1 MRKDL
6 LLSKQAYII
15 PVLAIVNITI
25 GLFVSG
31 YDVVSQRI
39 SELALETPF
48 ISYTHRIIDI
58 IIGIS
63 ICVFALQI
71 FRVVKGYFSLL
82 TIFAFGLTWVF
93 AGIFIFTSPL
103 HDVYGLTT
111 VLIIIPLIFVIEYRD
126 VLTSKYFETYSIITS
141 LIHMMFFWFF
151 NYGFFSQDNVGIT
164 QRVWVFITL
173 IWFGVAAKN
182 MMLTNKT
189 ITQQRL

>member
-6 LLSKQAYII
+6 FLSKQAYII
-15 PVLAIVNITI
+15 PVLAIVNITL

-31 YDVVSQRI
+31 YDVTSQRI

-48 ISYTHRIIDI
+48 IAYTHRIADI

-63 ICVFALQI
+63 MCIFALQA
-71 FRVVKGYFSLL
+71 FSVVKGYFSLL
-82 TIFAFGLTWVF
+82 TILAFGLTWIF
-93 AGIFIFTSPL
+93 AGVFILTSPL
-103 HDVYGLTT
+103 HDIYGLTT
-111 VLIIIPLIFVIEYRD
+111 VLIIIPLIFVIEYRE
-126 VLTSKYFETYSIITS
+126 VLKSNYFQTYSIITS
-141 LIHMMFFWFF
+141 LIHIIFFWFF

-182 MMLTNKT
+182 IMLAKK
-189 ITQQRL
+189 

>member
-15 PVLAIVNITI
+15 PVLAIVNITL

-39 SELALETPF
+39 SELTLETPF
-48 ISYTHRIIDI
+48 VAYTHRIADI

-63 ICVFALQI
+63 MCIFALQT
-71 FRVVKGYFSLL
+71 FRVVKGYFSFL

-93 AGIFIFTSPL
+93 AGIFILTSPL

-111 VLIIIPLIFVIEYRD
+111 ILIVIPLIFVIESRD
-126 VLTSKYFETYSIITS
+126 VLKANYFQTYSIITS
-141 LIHMMFFWFF
+141 LIHIMFFWFF
-151 NYGFFSQDNVGIT
+151 NYGFFPKENVGIT

-173 IWFGVAAKN
+173 IWFGIAAKN
-182 MMLTNKT
+182 MMVAKK
-189 ITQQRL
+189 